1 MISGESDFKA
11 ELKPNEQIDILKNN
25 GRKIIQNKEKFM
37 FGIDAYLLAGFSEI
51 RKGDIVV
58 EFGTGTG
65 IIPILL
71 ADSPAKK
78 IHALEVQPESS
89 DMARRSVELNGLSEK
104 IQIHEENL
112 KNIRRLFPQSFCN
125 TVISNPPY
133 IKTTSG
139 KLNPSES
146 KNIARHEILCTLED
160 VISSAEKILKPHG
173 RFFMIHRSERLDEIF
188 VLMEKYSFK
197 IKRLQFVFPFI
208 KKPPV
213 MILVEARKNANSGV
227 KVLEP
232 LIMYDSPGIYS
243 KQIEAIYKKFT
254 REISRLS

>member
-1 MISGESDFKA
+1 MISGESDFQT
-11 ELKPNEQIDILKNN
+11 ELKPHEQIDILKNN

-78 IHALEVQPESS
+78 IHALEVQPESVS
-89 DMARRSVELNGLSEK
+89 MARRSVELNELSEK
-104 IQIHEENL
+104 IQIHEGNL
-112 KNIRRLFPQSFCN
+112 KNASQIFSKSFCN

-133 IKTTSG
+133 IKTTQG

-160 VISSAEKILKPHG
+160 VISSAEKILKSHG
-173 RFFMIHRSERLDEIF
+173 RFFMIHRSDRLDEIF
-188 VLMEKYSFK
+188 ILMEKHSFK

-208 KKPPV
+208 EKPPV
-213 MILVEARKNANSGV
+213 MILVEARKNANNGV

-232 LIMYDSPGIYS
+232 LIMYDSKGIYS
-243 KQIEAIYKKFT
+243 KQIEDIYKKFT
-254 REISRLS
+254 R